1 MGKKIGGLKKTIELS
16 NKNLSVVEKIKDSS
30 WLEF

>member
-16 NKNLSVVEKIKDSS
+16 NKNLSVVEKK
-30 WLEF
+30 LNTLLG